1 MFLTEKEI
9 MEQHVALTE
18 TFQYF
23 IENKAVIEEFF
34 KKHNEKKFLF
44 LGCGSSYMLAKTGQ
58 RKFAAC
64 RDTAANAIAG
74 GDYLVNKDF
83 YEETVKGSIVVVL
96 SRSGQTTEIVES
108 VKEMKKRYGNPM
120 ISISA
125 KAANDVMPYSDL
137 DITLDWCYDQSVS
150 QTRTVTNLY
159 MAILFLAAIYQ
170 EDNAMIADLFR
181 VVLENKEYKEEYRDC
196 LREIARRAWD
206 NVVILADGPVIGIG
220 EEGALAFTEIAMVP
234 GGFFNLLDYRHGPMV
249 LNDERTL
256 TIVLVGPGE
265 NRLQKDMLEDLKARK
280 CILITVSTEKENI
293 YGADANIYIG
303 DVKDFGVM
311 GIPFIFIMQCLA
323 YEKALIRG
331 TNPDAPI
338 GLDAFITLC
347 KKSE

>member
-9 MEQHVALTE
+9 MEQHIALTE

-23 IENKAVIEEFF
+23 IKNKGVIEEFF
-34 KKHNEKKFLF
+34 RQHDERKFLF
-44 LGCGSSYMLAKTGQ
+44 LGCGSSYMLAKSGQ

-64 RDTAANAIAG
+64 RDTAANAVAG

-83 YEETVKGSIVVVL
+83 YDETIKGSIVVVL

-108 VKEMKKRYGNPM
+108 VKEIKRRCNNPV

-125 KAANDVMPYSDL
+125 KDANDVMPYSDL

-159 MAILFLAAIYQ
+159 MSVLFLAAIYQ
-170 EDNAMIADLFR
+170 EDNGMISDLFR
-181 VVLENKEYKEEYRDC
+181 AVLDNKEYKEANRDR
-196 LREIARRAWD
+196 LRKIAGREWD
-206 NVVILADGPVIGIG
+206 NVVILADGPVIGVG
-220 EEGALAFTEIAMVP
+220 EEGALAFTEIAMIP
-234 GGFFNLLDYRHGPMV
+234 GKFFNLLDYRHGPMV
-249 LNDERTL
+249 LNNEKTL

-265 NRLQKDMLEDLKARK
+265 NKLQMDMLEDLKARK

-293 YGADANIYIG
+293 YGADENIYIG
-303 DVKDFGVM
+303 DIKDFGVM
-311 GIPFIFIMQCLA
+311 GIPYIYIMQCLA

-331 TNPDAPI
+331 TNPDAPK
-338 GLDAFITLC
+338 GLDAFITL
-347 KKSE
+347 